1 MILWK
6 FSTAISIKHR
16 ILATFNIT
24 KNQSERLYAFK
35 QTYCYL
41 LERLESLIWSVESS
55 VFLYKIIFKS
65 IFPLIPSIT
74 TNKFLLILLYKGHA
88 NTKTCDDI
96 VTKKYEMCVNVSN
109 CEPTVYVRVQS
120 YLCICAKPE
129 YVSIKENM
137 FTSAESRFC
146 VISGMFICTL
156 ISYAKST

>member
-55 VFLYKIIFKS
+55 VFLYKMIFKS
-65 IFPLIPSIT
+65 IFPLISSIT

-88 NTKTCDDI
+88 IKKTCDDI
-96 VTKKYEMCVNVSN
+96 VTKKYDILSWNGPNEMCVNVYN

-120 YLCICAKPE
+120 YLCIC
-129 YVSIKENM
+129 
-137 FTSAESRFC
+137 
-146 VISGMFICTL
+146 VITGIFICML
-156 ISYAKST
+156 ISYTKGT